1 MTETTSTTRATR
13 AERMV
18 TPLAQRV
25 VRDLAVEHGACIRP
39 VQLRRTNLDTG
50 QVDQVLVPCGHTLA
64 SVCPSCAER
73 ARSLRAAQCREGWHL
88 DDEPDFTPGPA
99 TDDQQWWVVL
109 RAEAQQQ
116 RDTAAA
122 AGQDTTDFDLLIT
135 ELDEE
140 IAKAGIRSKA
150 NPDRPDRRHRSTRRR
165 QDAPDLPRR
174 KVAPRTVGKTYSA
187 PDGKTFRPSMFV
199 TLTCPSYGRVSEDGA
214 PTDPAAYEY
223 DRAARDALAFAAL
236 FDRFMQN
243 LRRYLG
249 YEVQYF
255 AAVEPQRR
263 LAPHIHIAIRG
274 TIARAEIRRVLAAIY
289 HQVWWPTTNTIK
301 YDGDQLPVW
310 DEATGNY
317 LDPAT
322 GEVLPTWDEALDA
335 IGADD
340 EPWHVARF
348 GDRFDAQ
355 GVLSGSRDAGRC
367 IGYLTKY
374 LTKQVADCHQAKTDA
389 QRMHATRLAE
399 ALRYQP
405 CSPRCANWLRY
416 GIQPKNTR
424 PGLVPGR
431 CKGKAHDADHLGYA
445 GRRVLVSRKWS
456 GKTLADHR
464 ADRREWLLST
474 LGVPATD
481 PARYAWEPVAPT
493 DPDHMEHARRLLH
506 AVADRARWQAAL
518 AEARRRAAGPGDT
531 SSDRKAA

>member
-1 MTETTSTTRATR
+1 MTETTTSKTTR
-13 AERMV
+13 AERMAM
-18 TPLAQRV
+18 PLARQV
-25 VRDLAVEHGACIRP
+25 VLDLAVEHGACIRP

-50 QVDQVLVPCGHTLA
+50 DVDQVLVPCGHTLA

-88 DDEPDFTPGPA
+88 EDEPDITPGPA
-99 TDDQQWWVVL
+99 SEDQQWWVVL

-116 RDTAAA
+116 RDAAAA
-122 AGQDTTDFDLLIT
+122 AGADTTDFDALIT

-140 IAKAGIRSKA
+140 IAQAGIRGKV
-150 NPDRPDRRHRSTRRR
+150 NPARPDRRHRSTRRR

-174 KVAPRTVGKTYSA
+174 KVTPRTVGKTYTA

-199 TLTCPSYGRVSEDGA
+199 TLTCPSYGRVDQHGTPVDPGA
-214 PTDPAAYEY
+214 YDY

-236 FDRFMQN
+236 FDRFVQN

-249 YEVQYF
+249 YDVQYF

-263 LAPHIHIAIRG
+263 LAPHVHIAMRG
-274 TIARAEIRRVLAAIY
+274 TVSRAELRRVLAATY
-289 HQVWWPTTNTIK
+289 HQVWWPTTNTVK
-301 YDGDQLPVW
+301 YDGDELPVW
-310 DEATGNY
+310 DQATGNY
-317 LDPAT
+317 FDPAT
-322 GEVLPTWDEALDA
+322 GEVLPTWDQALDA
-335 IGADD
+335 IGPDD

-355 GVLSGSRDAGRC
+355 GVLSGSKDAGRC

-374 LTKQVADCHQAKTDA
+374 LTKQVADCHQAQTDA
-389 QRMHATRLAE
+389 QRAHAGRLAE
-399 ALRYQP
+399 ALRFQP

-416 GIQPKNTR
+416 GIQPKNAR
-424 PGLVPGR
+424 PGLTPGCCR
-431 CKGKAHDADHLGYA
+431 GKAHDADHLGYG

-464 ADRREWLLST
+464 ADRRDWLLSM
-474 LGVPATD
+474 LDVPAND
-481 PARYAWEPVAPT
+481 PDRYTWEPVAPT

-506 AVADRARWQAAL
+506 AVADRARWRAAL
-518 AEARRRAAGPGDT
+518 NEARRRAETAEGDSTAG
-531 SSDRKAA
+531 RRAA